1 MLIRYR
7 REVVVVVVV
16 MAEHVVMRKSA
27 MCVQSRIR
35 NVKSRSGGGGGYGSQ
50 SVRTY
55 AYKTLSL
62 HHHHHHLHN
71 RHSWYYNT
79 CYNNNNNTT
88 TTRRGKKAVNASV
101 LLWRLHTGRTHQ
113 IRVHAAHI
121 GHPIIGDDLYVS
133 NTTTTSKKI
142 GGVDNGSIIA
152 RPALHAKTL
161 GFIHPRTGEE
171 MMFTADLPEDM
182 KNLIEE
188 LS

>member
-1 MLIRYR
+1 MQRTY
-7 REVVVVVVV
+7 VAV
-16 MAEHVVMRKSA
+16 H
-27 MCVQSRIR
+27 
-35 NVKSRSGGGGGYGSQ
+35 YGIPLQ
-50 SVRTY
+50 SVGKIETMIGRDEKYRIKMKAYPIEVNTSSTGNEEKNTKKGRRY
-55 AYKTLSL
+55 ACSRYAIIQACPR
-62 HHHHHHLHN
+62 N
-71 RHSWYYNT
+71 I
-79 CYNNNNNTT
+79 NNDNNTT